1 LNKNLI
7 IIDGHNYLYRAYYGI
22 PASAVLPN
30 GTKVNAYYGFM
41 SFLRKVVEEYN
52 PKQLLVVFDSERG
65 IEQKQKSNPNYKN
78 NRNYEDKQIFEQ
90 LEIIKKALKYC
101 EIDFLEDQK
110 FEADDVIA
118 SLSSIYSRSGNF
130 VYISSNDS
138 DFIQCIEE
146 NVVLLKSV
154 RGKYVEYTMDY
165 VEKEFGFIPPLYLD
179 YLSLKGDPSD
189 NIDGVPGIG
198 KKTGIKLIQKYKG
211 IEKIFDASNTN
222 SKILRLVKENKDRVR
237 SNKEF
242 LKINDNLKIETEI
255 KYINTDL
262 LLGKTSNE
270 ILKELNLY

>member
-1 LNKNLI
+1 MNKNLI

-65 IEQKQKSNPNYKN
+65 IEQKQKSHPNYKN

-101 EIDFLEDQK
+101 GIEFIEDQR

-118 SLSSIYSRSGNF
+118 SLSSISSRSGNF

-138 DFIQCIEE
+138 DFIQCVKE

-154 RGKYVEYTMDY
+154 RGIFVEYTMNY
-165 VEKEFGFIPPLYLD
+165 IENEFGFIPSLYLD

-198 KKTGIKLIQKYKG
+198 KRTGIKMIQKYKG
-211 IEKIFDASNTN
+211 IEKIFDASDTN
-222 SKILRLVKENKDRVR
+222 SKILRLVKENKDKVR
-237 SNKEF
+237 SNKDF
-242 LKINDNLKIETEI
+242 LKINDHLEIEKEI
-255 KYINTDL
+255 KHINADL